1 MNFYTNVIQWG
12 NNLLVREVKN
22 GQRTN
27 SKVRYSPT
35 LYAPVEKQTPYKNLD
50 GGYVT
55 DLSFSTIKE
64 AKNWV
69 SSMKNQPYLVYGNT
83 QYPYTYI
90 ADNYQGQ
97 VNWDLDKILIV
108 TIDIEVQC
116 ENGFPS
122 PTLAEEE
129 MLSITIKNHQNK
141 KIVVWGIG
149 EFENSRDDVTYMMC
163 KNEKDLL
170 QEFINFWEKHQPDV
184 VTGWNTE
191 FFDIPY
197 LCNRIKKL
205 FGEDEINRLSP
216 WGGVKEREVYQMGRH
231 HQVYDIQGIAALDYF
246 DLYRKFT
253 YTAQE
258 SYRLDH
264 IAKVEL
270 GKQKSGNPYETFRE
284 WYTKDYQSFIEY
296 NINDV
301 ELVDKLE
308 DKMKLIE
315 LCLTMAY
322 DAKVNYTDVL
332 GTVRYWDVLI
342 YNYLR
347 EKNIVIPQKI
357 QAEKVNQYEGAYV
370 KEPQVGM
377 HKWVMSFDLNS
388 LYPHLIMQY
397 NISPET
403 LVSSKGK
410 PEVGMVDKILNGKIS
425 PSTEYCMT
433 PNGAFFRKDKRGFL
447 PELMEK
453 MYNERVKYKSLLL
466 EAAQKYEDTKDPN
479 ILKDISR
486 YNNIQ
491 MAKKISLN
499 SAYGAIGNNW
509 FRYFDL
515 MVATAITTSGQLSIR
530 WIEKALNIYLNKL
543 LDTKNVDYV
552 IASDTD
558 SVYITFDRLV
568 SRLYDEGTKS
578 ETIVTFLDKIAKE
591 KLEPFIGKSYSALSK
606 VTNAYEQK
614 MEMGR
619 ECIADLGIWTAKKR
633 YILNVWDSEGVRY
646 KEPHLKIMGIEA
658 VKSSTPASCREKIK
672 EALKII
678 MGGSEK
684 ELNTFI
690 QEFRE
695 EFMELPPE
703 LIAYPRSVNGV
714 KKYTEDTRSTFN
726 LENSETVEYG
736 FFKKG
741 APIHVKG
748 AILYNHLVAKHK
760 LIKKFP
766 YIQNGDKIRFVYL
779 KEPNVYQS
787 SAFSFIT
794 TFPKELD
801 IKEYIDYTTQF
812 EKSFIEP
819 LRFITDK
826 INWAIDGSFGS
837 QGTLMDFLNE

>member
-1 MNFYTNVIQWG
+1 MSFYTNVIQWG
-12 NNLLVREVKN
+12 NNLLVREIKN

-35 LYAPVEKQTPYKNLD
+35 LYAPVKKQTPYKNLT

-55 DLSFSTIKE
+55 DLTFSNMKE
-64 AKNWV
+64 AREWV
-69 SSMKNQPYLVYGNT
+69 DTMKNQPDLVYGNT

-90 ADNYQGQ
+90 SDTHKGQ
-97 VNWDLDKILIV
+97 VDWDLEKILIV

-122 PTLAEEE
+122 PKLAEEE
-129 MLSITIKNHQNK
+129 LLSITIKNHQTK
-141 KIVVWGIG
+141 RIVVWGIG
-149 EFENSRDDVTYMMC
+149 DFKTDREDVNYIKCEN
-163 KNEKDLL
+163 EAHLL
-170 QEFINFWEKHQPDV
+170 NQFLVFWEKYYPDI
-184 VTGWNTE
+184 VTGWNSE

-197 LCNRIKKL
+197 VCNRIKKL
-205 FGEDEINRLSP
+205 FGEDELKRLSP
-216 WGGVKEREVYQMGRH
+216 WGGVKEREIYQMGRN
-231 HQVYDIQGIAALDYF
+231 HQVYEIQGIAALDYF

-253 YTAQE
+253 YSAQE
-258 SYRLDH
+258 SYRLDY

-270 GKQKSGNPYETFRE
+270 GEEKIGNPFETFRE

-322 DAKVNYTDVL
+322 EAKVNYTDVL
-332 GTVRYWDVLI
+332 GSVRYWDILI

-347 EKNIVIPQKI
+347 EKNIVIPQKSKS
-357 QAEKVNQYEGAYV
+357 EKHEKYEGAYV
-370 KEPQVGM
+370 KDPQVGM
-377 HKWVMSFDLNS
+377 HNWVMSFDLNS

-403 LVSSKGK
+403 LMPSKKKDGL
-410 PEVGMVDKILNGKIS
+410 VNKILEGKVKNN
-425 PSTEYCMT
+425 TEYCMT
-433 PNGAFFRKDKRGFL
+433 PNGAYFRKDKRGFL
-447 PELMEK
+447 PEIMENI
-453 MYNERVKYKSLLL
+453 YNDRTKYKRLML
-466 EAAQKYEDTKDPN
+466 ESKQKYEDTKDPKF
-479 ILKDISR
+479 LKDISR

-530 WIEKALNIYLNKL
+530 WIEKALNIYLNKIL
-543 LDTKNVDYV
+543 ETKNEDYV

-568 SRLYDEGTKS
+568 NNVFKEGTEPS
-578 ETIVTFLDKIAKE
+578 RIVDFLDKVAKE
-591 KLEPFIGKSYSALSK
+591 KLEPFMAKSYSALAK
-606 VTNAYEQK
+606 TMNAYEQK
-614 MEMGR
+614 MEMSR
-619 ECIADLGIWTAKKR
+619 EVIADKGIWTAKKR
-633 YILNVWDSEGVRY
+633 YILNSWDVEGVRY
-646 KEPHLKIMGIEA
+646 KTPQLKIMGIEA
-658 VKSSTPASCREKIK
+658 VKSSTPQVCREKIK
-672 EALKII
+672 AALDII
-678 MGGSEK
+678 MTGDEK
-684 ELNTFI
+684 MLNTFI
-690 QEFRE
+690 QKFRDK
-695 EFMELPPE
+695 FMKLKPE
-703 LIAYPRSVNGV
+703 DIAYPRSVNGV
-714 KKYTEDTRSTFN
+714 KKYTEAVQNTYD
-726 LENSETVEYG
+726 LESGEQIRYG

-748 AILYNHLVAKHK
+748 AILANFLIEKHNLSNK
-760 LIKKFP
+760 YPF
-766 YIQNGDKIRFVYL
+766 IQEGDKIKFVHL
-779 KEPNVYQS
+779 LEPNPYQS

-794 TFPKELD
+794 SFPKELD
-801 IKEYIDYTTQF
+801 IKQYVDYTTQF

-819 LRFITDK
+819 LKFITDK
-826 INWAIDGSFGS
+826 IRWAIDGSFGS
-837 QGTLMDFLNE
+837 QGSLEDFF